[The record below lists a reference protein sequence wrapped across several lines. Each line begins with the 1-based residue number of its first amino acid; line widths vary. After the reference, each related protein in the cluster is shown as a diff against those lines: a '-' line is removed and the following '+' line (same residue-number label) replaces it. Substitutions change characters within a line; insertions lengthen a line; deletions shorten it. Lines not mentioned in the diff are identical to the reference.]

1 MFGMYFMK
9 VSTLKSLRFE
19 WMIGFD
25 MTEGCQK
32 CGSTIQEWTD
42 LIQSLLETV
51 ITKFSMLWDG
61 GITGSMSLL
70 EVWINSHSSEAL
82 SWQDGT

>member
-19 WMIGFD
+19 WMIAFD
-25 MTEGCQK
+25 MTQGCQK
-32 CGSTIQEWTD
+32 CGSTIEEWTD

-61 GITGSMSLL
+61 GITGSMSY
-70 EVWINSHSSEAL
+70 WKC
-82 SWQDGT
+82 G